1 MTMCRPSTQAPVAA
15 RTPQPGTPVAAA
27 TAPAPASNVVVID
40 DEQIQA
46 PPAPPHT
53 IETTCDGHDDDADG
67 RIDALL
73 PLGPN
78 ACTTS
83 LPGACGRGWAG
94 CIDGN
99 RTCVAPPPTAEV
111 FDGVDNDCNGVVDD
125 VQAGHGRSRALLIGP
140 RESWS
145 EGQEDIDNTR
155 AALDQAGIAYDVQP
169 ALVGWETLVGS
180 FGQYSLIILPGFLE
194 PGTLPDT
201 MRAALEAF
209 ATQGGVVVVM
219 KPIGDVDENDALAL
233 AGLAD
238 SQKQRKTTSIRV
250 DGAAAPALLAFD
262 STRERVLPIAEL
274 DKPEPIDV
282 FTYTVD
288 PKAGTT
294 ELAHAFARAKPLG
307 AVATRRPLGRGAIY
321 AWGFDLQSYEV
332 QPCYV
337 NCFEPSGDLLRLFL
351 RDALREGVG
360 GHLVVKHTMPGPA
373 DSALLVTH
381 DIDAPDAYS
390 AGTWGGA
397 GVTRMAEMENRHH
410 VHATYNITTDYV
422 AGYFRSKIIRE
433 LCQAGMCPVG
443 GHSVQHLTTFD
454 KLTRGTCKET
464 KADYEAK
471 KHPTLC
477 GEIRVPLEM
486 LTTLTGERPRV
497 WRSPFLFVHP
507 VQFDVLRSEGIQ
519 TDSSFGIGDL
529 KYNLPV
535 DAERAG
541 VLQDIFHHAP
551 IYEFP
556 IVMEDGIGWIE
567 HGEEKRRE
575 LQASNLTW
583 FETGWEDA
591 LLGNAANG
599 SLSTLLVHPSLGA
612 DVPDDNIELKI
623 NAVAWIIETAQAHKI
638 PMDTL
643 LHFGDFW
650 RARAGVRVDASYDA
664 QKGYQG
670 VLEVGALPITD
681 FTLEFGD
688 ALASFTCPGCGR
700 IELHGKRA
708 VFRATLAPRTKLSF
722 SALPR
727 PAVTA
732 PAASAGDAG
741 VAR

>member
-1 MTMCRPSTQAPVAA
+1 
-15 RTPQPGTPVAAA
+15 
-27 TAPAPASNVVVID
+27 
-40 DEQIQA
+40 
-46 PPAPPHT
+46 
-53 IETTCDGHDDDADG
+53 
-67 RIDALL
+67 
-73 PLGPN
+73 
-78 ACTTS
+78 
-83 LPGACGRGWAG
+83 
-94 CIDGN
+94 
-99 RTCVAPPPTAEV
+99 
-111 FDGVDNDCNGVVDD
+111 
-125 VQAGHGRSRALLIGP
+125 
-140 RESWS
+140 
-145 EGQEDIDNTR
+145 
-155 AALDQAGIAYDVQP
+155 
-169 ALVGWETLVGS
+169 
-180 FGQYSLIILPGFLE
+180 
-194 PGTLPDT
+194 

-700 IELHGKRA
+700 IELHGKRSRRA
-708 VFRATLAPRTKLSF
+708 PSFRSPPCLAPPSRPPPRAQATPAWRADQGCKSFWIAGLSRTGSNASSRAASPLRPGETAK
-722 SALPR
+722 SALSARSVPATSPR
-727 PAVTA
+727 AATIVAMAYRASESLPLDTRRALRK
-732 PAASAGDAG
+732 AASALAAW
-741 VAR
+741 VASSSESPRASQTSASALGCAVRNARRRLRPSSLRPIRSRAALPPTTASPLVASSDRALSYSASAFASSCPSASASPSTT